1 MQDRTRR
8 LQPRQ
13 LRCLCLSY
21 CDHKTLTCVLLMFA
35 DNPPVC
41 GLPECWAAGPRLDPV
56 APTSR
61 NWPFSSIKVTDLTV
75 PANKRND
82 ETDAGRKA
90 AKKGHKLWYKI
101 SSFADD
107 QFPNKKNGF
116 RGADLQLPALR
127 QGSADEVS
135 NGPGN
140 SPHLVAFCFS
150 KYLTFFSAGRVH
162 QLFSGARQPFR

>member
-1 MQDRTRR
+1 
-8 LQPRQ
+8 
-13 LRCLCLSY
+13 
-21 CDHKTLTCVLLMFA
+21 MFA

-41 GLPECWAAGPRLDPV
+41 GLPECWAAGPRVGKKFHL
-56 APTSR
+56 
-61 NWPFSSIKVTDLTV
+61 IKVTDLTV

-82 ETDAGRKA
+82 DTDAGKA
-90 AKKGHKLWYKI
+90 AAKEGSSGLPKNENGHKMWYKI

-162 QLFSGARQPFR
+162 QLFSGARRPFR

>member
-8 LQPRQ
+8 LQPCQ

-21 CDHKTLTCVLLMFA
+21 CDYKTLTCVLLMFA

-41 GLPECWAAGPRLDPV
+41 GLPECWAAGPRLGKK
-56 APTSR
+56 
-61 NWPFSSIKVTDLTV
+61 FHLIKVKDLTV
-75 PANKRND
+75 SANKRNH
-82 ETDAGRKA
+82 ETDAGIAFTKA
-90 AKKGHKLWYKI
+90 RLTHPGQSGHKMWYKI

-140 SPHLVAFCFS
+140 SPNL
-150 KYLTFFSAGRVH
+150 
-162 QLFSGARQPFR
+162 